1 MKVRVLTGAV
11 ILILTVGFVLLK
23 QFSPFIFD
31 AFLLVIMYGIIYET
45 TKAYKLA
52 GKKVDP
58 VVLYCFPAFIMVA
71 AVETKGTNAVQNP
84 LIYLLFMIL
93 FALVV
98 LVIED
103 FVAEA
108 KRKPEEKSTAKLFEI
123 TINTMSALVYP
134 VLVFGFMFILNHV
147 EYNFSY
153 MGIIMSFAIA
163 MLTDTC
169 AYMFGRAFG
178 KHKLI
183 PEVSP
188 KKTIEGAIGGIFGGL
203 IGAAACFFTFYY
215 TSWFNLSQ
223 VVGLGEGIAIFLSIG
238 VICSVLDQIGDL
250 IESAFKRKVGI
261 KDLGKIF
268 PGHGGFMDRVDGLMF
283 TSMGVYLLLVI
294 FLFH

>member
-1 MKVRVLTGAV
+1 MKTRVLTGAV
-11 ILILTVGFVLLK
+11 ILILTMGFVLLK

-45 TKAYKLA
+45 IKAYKIA
-52 GKKVDP
+52 GKKIDQVA
-58 VVLYCFPAFIMVA
+58 LYAFPIFILGA
-71 AVETKGTNAVQNP
+71 AIHQNGTNE
-84 LIYLLFMIL
+84 LRSTFIYLLVVLL
-93 FALVV
+93 FYLVV
-98 LVIED
+98 LAIED
-103 FVAEA
+103 FVLES
-108 KRKPEEKSTAKLFEI
+108 KRKQEEKSTAVLFEV
-123 TINTMSALVYP
+123 TIHTMSALAYP
-134 VLVFGFMFILNHV
+134 VLVFGFMFIMNHS
-147 EYNFSY
+147 EYNLSY

-169 AYMFGRAFG
+169 AYLFGRAFG

-188 KKTIEGAIGGIFGGL
+188 KKTVEGAIGGLVGGL
-203 IGAAACFFTFYY
+203 LGAMACFFTFFY

-223 VVGLGEGIAIFLSIG
+223 TVSIGQGIAIFLAIGLIGSI
-238 VICSVLDQIGDL
+238 LDQIGDL

-283 TSMGVYLLLVI
+283 TSMGVYLSFIL
-294 FLFH
+294 FLFV